1 MNEVLVFPQITKR
14 KLNNSSPGREYKKNS
29 YKNSY
34 LQHLFDRK
42 LSLSPI
48 RDSLANNNNS
58 NSIKR
63 SKLPPLV
70 KPAPTTFSDPMI
82 QENYKE
88 IRALF

>member
-48 RDSLANNNNS
+48 RDSHNFFV
-58 NSIKR
+58 I
-63 SKLPPLV
+63 
-70 KPAPTTFSDPMI
+70 
-82 QENYKE
+82 
-88 IRALF
+88 